1 MKEPQN
7 DELNDYC
14 HYSDLPSPNA
24 YKKPVESKLTFIDL
38 NISDD
43 DFDDDYYK
51 TDEDDSTD
59 YYDDDDY

>member
-7 DELNDYC
+7 ELDDYC
-14 HYSDLPSPNA
+14 HYSDLPSPSA

-43 DFDDDYYK
+43 DFDDDYSG
-51 TDEDDSTD
+51 TEDDSTD